1 MWAVSDSDILETP
14 VFLSTVTPGKLPT
27 FWLRPVS
34 ALKRELFPLL
44 GLPTSAIWR
53 VSFFKPEIS
62 SSCKRGHIYDLPR
75 AGAYEVGKGIDGLE
89 HNQFSIFVK
98 R

>member
-1 MWAVSDSDILETP
+1 MIFTERPGASSLTP

-53 VSFFKPEIS
+53 LFFFNLGLRHLIQ
-62 SSCKRGHIYDLPR
+62 G
-75 AGAYEVGKGIDGLE
+75 GKGKTLDLSDVTKCGGMC
-89 HNQFSIFVK
+89 FRGVK
-98 R
+98 DWQVSG